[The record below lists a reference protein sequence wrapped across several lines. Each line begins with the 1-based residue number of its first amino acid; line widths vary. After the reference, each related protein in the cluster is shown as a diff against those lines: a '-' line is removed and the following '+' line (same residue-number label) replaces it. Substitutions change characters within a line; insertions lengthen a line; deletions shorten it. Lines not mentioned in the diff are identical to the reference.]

1 VGTGWQAVAAE
12 VRAVD
17 SAAQIPAVDWDDLTG
32 ADDLYLAR
40 PWLRMAEATSGVP
53 MTYLLGG
60 DERGLTSGLPTALLG
75 PEVPWLLGRPD
86 TLAEHCAVEG
96 LEGAADFL
104 ASLSDAPCGLLMPSL
119 VCGGRHLGRTRV
131 LTRAGLSDAAGA
143 TERLVVAAE
152 ELMRE
157 RQARSV
163 AFLYVD
169 ERDSVL
175 RQVLAARGYASFVSS
190 SYSWLPVPDG
200 GFDGYTA
207 TLSRHRRHRVKPER
221 RRLRAAGVEVRLE
234 PLTADLVAP
243 VAAMDVSLLVKY
255 GARATQE
262 QAEQTFDRIRREFGA
277 DATAVTAR
285 LDGELCGF
293 GLVLRHHDHW
303 YVYRCGFDYAVKG
316 DLPIYFEMLY
326 YHLIEA
332 ASAAGASVIHY
343 GTGSAEAKR
352 SRGCLTT
359 RQYAFVMP
367 GQ

>member
-1 VGTGWQAVAAE
+1 MGTGWQAVAAE

-86 TLAEHCAVEG
+86 TLAEHCAAEG

-104 ASLSDAPCGLLMPSL
+104 ASLSDPPCGLLMPSL

-359 RQYAFVMP
+359 SQYAFVMP